1 MRIFRIQS
9 FDLFVNHLICNR
21 FVCNH
26 FAIEGRKG
34 ELSMRLLDDLR
45 NAERRGA
52 QTVRR
57 GMERV
62 REEWEDMER
71 RIRQRMR
78 IYPQK
83 LKNVAA
89 SRPEHEHETD
99 IMDQG
104 IPAGTREPAESETKK
119 PIVSVHGRDIS
130 EEDLNKSAA

>member
-1 MRIFRIQS
+1 
-9 FDLFVNHLICNR
+9 
-21 FVCNH
+21 
-26 FAIEGRKG
+26 
-34 ELSMRLLDDLR
+34 MRLLDDLR
-45 NAERRGA
+45 NAEQKGVR
-52 QTVRR
+52 TVRR

-62 REEWEDMER
+62 REEWGDIER

-89 SRPEHEHETD
+89 SRSEHEQEAD

-104 IPAGTREPAESETKK
+104 IPAGIGEPAESESKK

-130 EEDLNKSAA
+130 EEDLDKSAAA

>member
-1 MRIFRIQS
+1 
-9 FDLFVNHLICNR
+9 
-21 FVCNH
+21 
-26 FAIEGRKG
+26 
-34 ELSMRLLDDLR
+34 MRLLDNLR
-45 NAERRGA
+45 HAEQKGV

-62 REEWEDMER
+62 REEWGDIER

-89 SRPEHEHETD
+89 SSAEYEQEAD

-104 IPAGTREPAESETKK
+104 IPAGMGELAQSESKK
-119 PIVSVHGRDIS
+119 PIVSVHGRDIHD
-130 EEDLNKSAA
+130 EEIDKSAA